1 MINKKDRG
9 AFYTTFVL
17 FQMNCVCVLC
27 SLSLIFC
34 HRWMKRLISALISI
48 LLISKAWSG
57 AKTLHNSTPSLLN
70 HQGQCSYHPLL
81 QRKLRKS
88 EREPEPASETGEDL
102 TVMHLL
108 RQNSYFNCTSSEITD
123 HHIQQMY
130 DWTIAYSHWKKERLN
145 KWVTLIIQELPQA
158 QRNTS
163 PNTSI
168 PVDESVSS
176 EVKRQVFEWK
186 TLIF

>member
-1 MINKKDRG
+1 MNTKCLGSECLLVLLIHMINKKDRG

-88 EREPEPASETGEDL
+88 EREPEPASETGGGSDSYASVTAEFIFQL
-102 TVMHLL
+102 HIL
-108 RQNSYFNCTSSEITD
+108 RNHWSPYSADVWLNNSIFTL
-123 HHIQQMY
+123 
-130 DWTIAYSHWKKERLN
+130 KER
-145 KWVTLIIQELPQA
+145 
-158 QRNTS
+158 
-163 PNTSI
+163 
-168 PVDESVSS
+168 
-176 EVKRQVFEWK
+176 K
-186 TLIF
+186 T